1 MRTILVSGASGI
13 VGYGILKSLRG
24 PGSNPRLIGTSI
36 HDDSAAPSFCDI
48 FELAPRTD
56 DVRYLPWLKLI
67 IERHKVDLI
76 IPGIEIDLYTW
87 TRHENEIRET
97 GVRIAL
103 NDRDLIALCQDKWLF
118 YQHLTA
124 TGDPCCIETL
134 LHGEY
139 DELAERL
146 GIPFLLKPRQGFASK
161 GIVRVSD
168 RDEFMRHQP
177 EIGPVLMI
185 QPIVGDDD
193 HEFSTSAFCDGRG
206 GVCATMTLKRKLSKD
221 GFTEKAEVVFEDKID
236 EAISRL
242 AGQLLP
248 DGPTNFQFRC
258 QDGVFKLLEIN
269 PRISSATSIRTAFGF
284 NECQMAVDYFL
295 DQRLPLQPPIRAGRA
310 IRYTEDAIF
319 YQ

>member
-24 PGSNPRLIGTSI
+24 SGSNLRLIGTSI
-36 HDDSAAPSFCDI
+36 YDDSAAPSFCDI

-56 DVRYLPWLKLI
+56 DVRYFPWLKHI
-67 IERHKVDLI
+67 IDRHRVDLI
-76 IPGIEIDLYTW
+76 IPGIELDLYTW
-87 TRHENEIRET
+87 TCYENDIRET

-103 NDRDLIALCQDKWLF
+103 NNRDLIALCQDKWLF
-118 YQHLTA
+118 YQHLA
-124 TGDPCCIETL
+124 AAGDPCRIETL

-146 GIPFLLKPRQGFASK
+146 GIPFLLKPRRGFASK
-161 GIVRVSD
+161 GIVRVND

-177 EIGPVLMI
+177 EIGLVLMI

-221 GFTEKAEVVFEDKID
+221 GFTEKAEVVFQDKID
-236 EAISRL
+236 EAIGRL
-242 AGQLLP
+242 AGHLLP

-284 NECQMAVDYFL
+284 NESQMAVDYFL
-295 DQRLPLQPPIRAGRA
+295 DQKLPLQPPIRAGRA